1 MKKYPTYLKNKI
13 FPEGEEGDMWD
24 CGHHHMC
31 RDESKIV
38 FAWAKHAPPTT
49 LPEEVGFAL
58 EKDDH
63 LILQVNIYS
72 IHLWRLT

>member
-1 MKKYPTYLKNKI
+1 
-13 FPEGEEGDMWD
+13 MWD

-49 LPEEVGFAL
+49 LPEGVGFAL

-63 LILQVNIYS
+63 LILQVTIY
-72 IHLWRLT
+72 HMHVWRFTFKCICS

>member
-1 MKKYPTYLKNKI
+1 
-13 FPEGEEGDMWD
+13 MWD

-49 LPEEVGFAL
+49 LPEGVGFAL

-72 IHLWRLT
+72 IHLWRLTL